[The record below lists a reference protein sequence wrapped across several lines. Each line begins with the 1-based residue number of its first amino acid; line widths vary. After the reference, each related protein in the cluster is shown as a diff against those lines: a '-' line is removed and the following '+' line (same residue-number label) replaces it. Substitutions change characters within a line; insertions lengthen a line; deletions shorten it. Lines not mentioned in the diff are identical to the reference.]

1 MELILEF
8 TFEAE
13 LAEPLMIP
21 NAPYGTRV
29 IFPAIGGQ
37 AKGDRISGS
46 VVGCGGDWLLI
57 GPDGWGRLD
66 VRAQLRTDDG
76 ALLYITYGG
85 VLEMNDRVVAASAP
99 GLETGFDDQYFRTA
113 RYAGE
118 YMGVSEAVIASYG
131 AEEPG
136 MKAGTKVLLGI
147 AAFIGVII
155 VLFEYVL

>member
-85 VLEMNDRVVAASAP
+85 VLEMNDKVEAASAP
-99 GLETGFDDQYFRTA
+99 GRETGFDDQYFRTVTRLETGDE
-113 RYAGE
+113 RYAWVNQTIFVGQGRITGSGVE
-118 YMGVSEAVIASYG
+118 YEVYRI
-131 AEEPG
+131 
-136 MKAGTKVLLGI
+136 T
-147 AAFIGVII
+147 
-155 VLFEYVL
+155 

>member
-8 TFEAE
+8 MFEAE

-113 RYAGE
+113 PRLETGDERYAWVNQTIFVGQGRITGSGVE
-118 YMGVSEAVIASYG
+118 YEVYRI
-131 AEEPG
+131 
-136 MKAGTKVLLGI
+136 T
-147 AAFIGVII
+147 
-155 VLFEYVL
+155 